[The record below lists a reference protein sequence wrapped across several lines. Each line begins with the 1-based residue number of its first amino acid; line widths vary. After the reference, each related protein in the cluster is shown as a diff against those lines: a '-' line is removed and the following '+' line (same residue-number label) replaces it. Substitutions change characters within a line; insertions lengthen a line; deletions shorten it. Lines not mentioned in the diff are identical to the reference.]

1 MAEDILAPD
10 QQEIDNYT
18 ETDIFAWANN
28 IVRLKD
34 ELDID
39 LYFINKNY
47 VLYRTRIS
55 RELKKQLEPKFIDGI
70 LEYVLDGIDNSLIVR
85 GFEKAADEEMVL
97 QRTQVFKVDKAR
109 EVMNWIRHQSS
120 EIEVFQDSE
129 HDFSRIK
136 GVMARINHKE
146 LDQPAFVFKVLSKSN
161 GMGAKVGWMI
171 RDGQF
176 VPFDADAV
184 INMPVDNQLLILSQ
198 DIYVFNERKL
208 KQLFGYDA
216 KEAQVAEQKIAEIEA
231 KFRLSYPEGAN
242 LQTLIEGKK
251 SAIKKLQKIDPNS
264 VEQEALLDH
273 AEELDIEMMTDD
285 SGAIIL
291 MDSKDADRFVNL
303 LNDDYME
310 SALTGQR
317 YEIVRKKPI
326 KPADN
331 ES

>member
-10 QQEIDNYT
+10 QAEIDNYK

-39 LYFINKNY
+39 LFFINKNY
-47 VLYRTRIS
+47 VLYKTRVS
-55 RELKKQLEPKFIDGI
+55 KELKKQLEPKFIDGI
-70 LEYVLDGIDNSLIVR
+70 LEYILDGIDNGLIVR

-97 QRTQVFKVDKAR
+97 QRTQVFRVDKAR
-109 EVMNWIRHQSS
+109 EVMNWMRHQFA

-129 HDFSRIK
+129 HDFSRVK
-136 GVMARINHKE
+136 GVLARISHKE
-146 LDQPAFVFKVLSKSN
+146 LDESAYVIKALSKAN
-161 GMGAKVGWMI
+161 GMGAKTGWMV
-171 RDGQF
+171 REGVF

-184 INMPVDNQLLILSQ
+184 LDIPKDNQLLILSQ

-208 KQLFGYDA
+208 KTLFGYDA

-231 KFRLSYPEGAN
+231 KFRLSYAEGAN
-242 LQTLIEGKK
+242 LQSLIEGKK
-251 SAIKKLQKIDPNS
+251 SAIKKLQKIDVNS
-264 VEQEALLDH
+264 VEQDALLDH
-273 AEELDIEMMTDD
+273 AEELGIEMMTDD
-285 SGAIIL
+285 AGAIIL
-291 MDSKDADRFVNL
+291 MDSKDADKFVNL

-326 KPADN
+326 KPA
-331 ES
+331 ESED